1 MSLSLADMKALY
13 VGLSATVDSPL
24 VPNNFTGVV
33 LNVRLDTDNTILIVV
48 EDGDGDVF
56 DIPIEDVELDI

>member
-24 VPNNFTGVV
+24 VQNNFTGVV

-56 DIPIEDVELDI
+56 DIPIEDVELGI